1 MSHESPG
8 GGPYREAADPN
19 AIALENMRKKIET
32 EGKRALLVP
41 EGIKKGDILKEFIG
55 LIDKVSP
62 EDIVLYSAATGRLE
76 LEPRD
81 EFNLSKGKEILYVS
95 PNSHLYRHPPV
106 VGIILEEQNRGV
118 VYVVRTI
125 KEAEDSVNIPK

>member
-1 MSHESPG
+1 MPPEG
-8 GGPYREAADPN
+8 IGVGPYREAADPN
-19 AIALENMRKKIET
+19 AQALENMRKKIEA
-32 EGKRALLVP
+32 EEKHALFVP
-41 EGIKKGDILKEFIG
+41 EGVKKGDILKEFIG

-76 LEPRD
+76 LKPKD
-81 EFNLSKGKEILYVS
+81 ELSLSKGKEILYVS

-106 VGIILEEQNRGV
+106 VGIILEKQNRGV